1 MTHPKLSHADWLGR
15 AETLAPWLTART
27 AQIEATR
34 SLPPEVADALADAGF
49 HGLLTPRDCGG
60 PELHVASFFEVI
72 ERLARADAASAWCAF
87 ISSTAGVLAAYMPAA
102 AAAPIFGRAGV
113 RLAGVFAP
121 RGLAE
126 PALQDGVS
134 GWRVSGRWAW
144 GSGVA
149 NAHFVSGG
157 CRVAGSEGRALSM
170 IFERQQLQW
179 LDNWHSLGLCGTGS
193 GDFEVHDA
201 FVPAARAVDLFA
213 APQQDG
219 PLYRFP
225 VFGLLALG
233 IAAVSAGIARSA
245 IQALVDLAATQRP
258 QDSRR
263 TLAERPRV
271 QAEVAQ
277 AEAALRSARA
287 FVLEAVHA
295 AWAVAERGGAMPLE
309 CRRDL
314 RLAATHLVHSAAA
327 VTARM
332 YGAGGGSALML
343 ASPLQRCLRDVNVAT
358 QHMMVADSSWEL
370 AGRLLLGLPT
380 AHETL

>member
-1 MTHPKLSHADWLGR
+1 MTPANPNPADWLQR
-15 AETLAPWLTART
+15 VETLAPWLAART
-27 AQIEATR
+27 TQIEAAR
-34 SLPPEVADALADAGF
+34 SLPPEVAARLAEAGLY
-49 HGLLTPRDCGG
+49 GLLTPHDCGG
-60 PELHVASFFEVI
+60 PELHVAAFFEVI

-87 ISSTAGVLAAYMPAA
+87 ISSTAGVLAAYMPPAEAA
-102 AAAPIFGRAGV
+102 TLFGRPGV

-126 PALQDGVS
+126 AAQQDGVS
-134 GWRVSGRWAW
+134 GWRVQGRWAW

-157 CRVAGSEGRALSM
+157 CRLAGSEGRTLSL
-170 IFERQQLQW
+170 IFERHQVQW

-193 GDFEVHDA
+193 GEFEVNDA
-201 FVPAARAVDLFA
+201 FVPATRAADLFA
-213 APQQDG
+213 PPQQAG

-245 IQALVDLAATQRP
+245 IQALVELAATQRP
-258 QDSRR
+258 PDSRR

-277 AEAALRSARA
+277 AEAELRSARA

-295 AWAVAERGGAMPLE
+295 AWAAAEQGGAMPVE
-309 CRRDL
+309 RRRDL
-314 RLAATHLVHSAAA
+314 RLAATHLVHSAAEVA
-327 VTARM
+327 SRM
-332 YGAGGGSALML
+332 YGAGGGAALML

-358 QHMMVADSSWEL
+358 QHLMVADSSWEL

-380 AHETL
+380 AHEML

>member
-1 MTHPKLSHADWLGR
+1 MTPSAQALLQGAD
-15 AETLAPWLTART
+15 TLAPWLSART
-27 AQIEATR
+27 SQIEAAR
-34 SLPPEVADALADAGF
+34 SLPPEVADALAEAGLYS
-49 HGLLTPRDCGG
+49 LLTPRDCGG
-60 PELHVASFFEVI
+60 PELHVAGFFEVI

-87 ISSTAGVLAAYMPAA
+87 ISSTAGVLAAYMPPAEAA
-102 AAAPIFGRAGV
+102 TIFGPRGV

-126 PALQDGVS
+126 PAQQDGVP
-134 GWRVSGRWAW
+134 GWRVQGRWAW

-157 CRVAGSEGRALSM
+157 CRVAGSEGRTLSL
-170 IFERQQLQW
+170 IFERDQVQW

-193 GDFEVHDA
+193 GEFEVHDA
-201 FVPAARAVDLFA
+201 FVPAHRAVDLFA
-213 APQQDG
+213 PPQQTG

-233 IAAVSAGIARSA
+233 IAAVSAGIARNA

-277 AEAALRSARA
+277 SEAELRSARA

-295 AWAVAERGGAMPLE
+295 AWAAAELGGAMPVAH
-309 CRRDL
+309 RRDL
-314 RLAATHLVHSAAA
+314 RLAATHLVHTAAA
-327 VTARM
+327 VAARM
-332 YGAGGGSALML
+332 YGAGGGAALML
-343 ASPLQRCLRDVNVAT
+343 ASPLQRCLRDANVAT
-358 QHMMVADSSWEL
+358 QHLMVADASWEL
-370 AGRLLLGLPT
+370 TGRLLLGLPT
-380 AHETL
+380 AHEML